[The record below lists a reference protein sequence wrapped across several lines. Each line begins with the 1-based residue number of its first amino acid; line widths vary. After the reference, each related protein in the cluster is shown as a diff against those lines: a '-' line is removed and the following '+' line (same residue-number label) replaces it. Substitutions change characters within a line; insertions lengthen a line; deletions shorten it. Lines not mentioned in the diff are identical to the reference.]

1 MKRRIGII
9 QHAAL
14 GMELPSEPI
23 LGMPL
28 VEIFGN
34 CRVLIE
40 NHSGVTGYSNCEISV
55 CTRFGTYFI
64 SGNKLEIVNMTKYR
78 LVITGVI
85 ESVAIKKGM

>member
-1 MKRRIGII
+1 MKRRIDIL
-9 QHAAL
+9 QRAASD
-14 GMELPSEPI
+14 MELPTEPI

-40 NHSGVTGYSNCEISV
+40 NHNGVTGYSDCEIAV

-64 SGNKLEIVNMTKYR
+64 SGNKLEIVSMTKCR
-78 LVITGVI
+78 LVISGAI
-85 ESVAIKKGM
+85 ESVAIKRGR